1 MGLLDTVCIA
11 TNPGVTAFYGLAFAQ
26 GYGPNNVKPE
36 YAILVRSNTNPE
48 SSTNITWTTISM
60 FDSSKLAGYPNAA
73 KGVDYSCAYNEQ
85 GVFTMFG
92 RAERGSSSVTTKVPF
107 GLRYDPNGSM
117 DPSFNYQ
124 GTGAWM
130 NLTVGEGHTWSGGFT
145 RFSLGYV
152 KTGATKVLVHA
163 SISDTN
169 NVVSLATVNDS
180 TGTLAVTALWTMN
193 ATTHGRTLL
202 TVAITNDHLYT
213 YGEGVSEHYR
223 TYFTGFPLNTTTIS
237 PSTPVSTRYNTTL
250 AADCYGSPKPIVYF
264 LNETLLLL
272 CPEKKPD
279 VAYVGEVTIR
289 LTIRDPNTAINQG
302 IAQKGSATLIDMDF
316 FVPIGDWR
324 ELGPSAFALV
334 KNQGTIYA
342 CGIGNYKGFR
352 YNHTASQVIVAES
365 YGIDL
370 NPPPPP
376 AAPEPIILSTGR
388 IIGIVVGTL
397 VLAVCTFLLGRR
409 TSDWS
414 RKKKVKNKV
423 FKANTNK
430 SQSSRT
436 LSNTNDDP
444 QAQGQGNGT
453 NYSHLEGKCSDS
465 TYPERRRGS
474 TYIPSFEST
483 SIMPPYVQEQF
494 KALQDQIRILQEQ
507 ILARRLSSNP
517 RPDLITTAD
526 SYSNEPA
533 TSTASDQDPE
543 VTATPIPRTPT
554 VEAAT
559 SAPTPPFAPPPICP
573 AES

>member
-11 TNPGVTAFYGLAFAQ
+11 TNPGVTGFYGLAFAQ

-92 RAERGSSSVTTKVPF
+92 RAERGSSSVMTKVPF

-145 RFSLGYV
+145 RFSLGYA

-180 TGTLAVTALWTMN
+180 TGTLAVTALWTM
-193 ATTHGRTLL
+193 
-202 TVAITNDHLYT
+202 
-213 YGEGVSEHYR
+213 
-223 TYFTGFPLNTTTIS
+223 
-237 PSTPVSTRYNTTL
+237 
-250 AADCYGSPKPIVYF
+250 
-264 LNETLLLL
+264 
-272 CPEKKPD
+272 KPD

-316 FVPIGDWR
+316 SVPIGDWR
-324 ELGPSAFALV
+324 ELGPSAFALL

-376 AAPEPIILSTGR
+376 AAPTPTILSRGG
-388 IIGIVVGTL
+388 IIGIVFGAIA
-397 VLAVCTFLLGRR
+397 LAALTFFMGRR
-409 TSDWS
+409 TSS
-414 RKKKVKNKV
+414 RSKKKDADEIAESDAEN
-423 FKANTNK
+423 
-430 SQSSRT
+430 SQSSQT
-436 LSNTNDDP
+436 LDDDKDDP
-444 QAQGQGNGT
+444 QIQEPKDGANF
-453 NYSHLEGKCSDS
+453 YDFEGKYLISSHPDRSRTPS
-465 TYPERRRGS
+465 TEILPMAS
-474 TYIPSFEST
+474 IAPVPQYI
-483 SIMPPYVQEQF
+483 QEQF
-494 KALQDQIRILQEQ
+494 QALHDQMRILQEQ
-507 ILARRLSSNP
+507 FYSSQFSNHP
-517 RPDLITTAD
+517 RPTYVTTA
-526 SYSNEPA
+526 SYVGEPA
-533 TSTASDQDPE
+533 AAEPSDPKQQYAEVATDDSALGQPIQFTPPPRRVDSRGMPSPSALAYDNVVHQVQPFPQDSQSVAPQESLNSSEIEVPTPTPHSTAE
-543 VTATPIPRTPT
+543 FGLY
-554 VEAAT
+554 
-559 SAPTPPFAPPPICP
+559 PPQ
-573 AES
+573 S